1 MNYTQRPQKL
11 LNDHKVSTEEIAVR
25 SRAEGGGKYRGIHRA
40 MGKYAGYLY
49 ALAIIGVMSLIA
61 TPLRAYLDLA
71 NIVLLFLLVV
81 MVTAVKFGRGPAV
94 MASFAIVAACDF
106 FFIQPRFSFS
116 VADAQYVVTFVV
128 MLVVGLVTSH
138 LAAGLRHQ
146 ASLAT
151 QREARFRALYEFARE
166 LSGALQFE
174 QVCDGTRK
182 AMQQTFNAQALLLVP
197 GENGKLRFPPFPNS
211 ENLDLLR
218 LSSFDM
224 GAAQW
229 AFHQTT
235 QSGAGTA
242 TFPDSAYSFF
252 PLVAP
257 MRARGVLAIYCAGG
271 QVALV
276 DQSDQLKAFAAVTA
290 IALERIHYVDVAQE
304 ALVRVESERLRNSLL
319 AALSHDLRTPLTSL
333 VGLSESLAMSR
344 PYISDLQT
352 ELAGALR
359 DEALKM
365 CRSVDNLLEMA
376 RIQAG
381 NVTLNVQWQSFEE
394 VVGSTLRTCRP
405 SLANHEVRTR
415 IEPNLPLVRFDAMLI
430 ERVLSNLV
438 ENASKYTLPGSR
450 ITVSARSHGEFL
462 EAQVCDNGPG
472 LPQGA
477 EETVFEKFVRGN
489 PESALP
495 GVGLGL
501 SICRAIVEAH
511 KGSIKA
517 ATPAEGGACFTFLL
531 PLGTPP
537 AAPDVDED
545 ELREPYLP

>member
-1 MNYTQRPQKL
+1 MNYTQWRQKP
-11 LNDHKVSTEEIAVR
+11 LNYPNDLTRKSVVPS
-25 SRAEGGGKYRGIHRA
+25 SDLGGDKLSSVPWAAANYS
-40 MGKYAGYLY
+40 GYLY
-49 ALAIIGVMSLIA
+49 ALAAIGVMSLMA

-71 NIVLLFLLVV
+71 NIVLLFLLAV

-94 MASFAIVAACDF
+94 MASFASVAACDF
-106 FFIQPRFSFS
+106 FFVQPRFSFS

-128 MLVVGLVTSH
+128 MLAVGLVTSH

-151 QREARFRALYEFARE
+151 QREARFRALYEFART
-166 LSGALQFE
+166 LSGALQLE
-174 QVCDGTRK
+174 QVCDWTRK
-182 AMQQTFNAQALLLVP
+182 AVQQTFHTRALLLVP
-197 GENGKLRFPPFPNS
+197 DENGKLHLPSFSGS

-218 LSSFDM
+218 LSGFDM
-224 GAAQW
+224 EAARW
-229 AFHQTT
+229 AFHQAT

-257 MRARGVLAIYCAGG
+257 MRARGVLAICCNGG
-271 QVALV
+271 LVALV

-319 AALSHDLRTPLTSL
+319 AALSHDLRTPLTAL

-344 PYISDLQT
+344 PYITDLQT

-365 CRSVDNLLEMA
+365 CRTVDNLLDMA

-381 NVTLNVQWQSFEE
+381 NVTLNLQWQSFEE
-394 VVGSTLRTCRP
+394 VVGSTLRTCRT
-405 SLANHEVRTR
+405 SLANYEMRTR
-415 IEPNLPLVRFDAMLI
+415 IESSLPLVRFDAMLI

-438 ENASKYTLPGSR
+438 ENAAKYTPPGSR

-472 LPQGA
+472 LPHGA

-517 ATPAEGGACFTFLL
+517 TTSADGGACFTFLL

-537 AAPDVDED
+537 AAPNVDED
-545 ELREPYLP
+545 ELRESHLP